1 MSRSAVVSSI
11 STELQA
17 ASAAWIMMFKERFY
31 LYGRSYAIDWMLRP
45 VFDLSIAA
53 LIYAGGREELV
64 PYVIVAMAANSFLF
78 SAIYWVGEILDR
90 ERMRGTLVSLF
101 LAPCSRASWM
111 AGYASA
117 AIGETLVRTAIM
129 LLAGY
134 ILFGV
139 TLDPNFATLLVVFPL
154 FLLSLTGIALTL
166 SGIGLVLKKAN
177 ALSNLVSPFFILL
190 GGVYYPVAELPNWLR
205 IPARLLPIGYGME
218 SITAATLESASLSQI
233 QSAVL
238 PLAAFALVSPIVG
251 IMAFNALEH
260 LVRRRGEI
268 DLY

>member
-1 MSRSAVVSSI
+1 MSRNAVVSSI
-11 STELQA
+11 STEFQA

-31 LYGRSYAIDWMLRP
+31 LYGRSYAIDWIFRP

-53 LIYAGGREELV
+53 LIYAGGRDDLV

-111 AGYASA
+111 AGYAGA
-117 AIGETLVRTAIM
+117 AVGETVFRTAIM

-139 TLDPNFATLLVVFPL
+139 TLDPNVGTLAIVFPL
-154 FLLSLTGIALTL
+154 YILSLTGIALTL
-166 SGIGLVLKKAN
+166 SGVGLVLKKSN

-190 GGVYYPVAELPNWLR
+190 GGVYYPIAELPDWLR
-205 IPARLLPIGYGME
+205 IPARMLPIGYGIE
-218 SITAATLESASLSQI
+218 SITAATLEGATLGQI
-233 QSAVL
+233 QGSLL
-238 PLAAFALVSPIVG
+238 PLLGFAIVSPIVG
-251 IMAFNALEH
+251 IAAFNALEH

>member
-1 MSRSAVVSSI
+1 MSRSAVASSI
-11 STELQA
+11 STEFQA
-17 ASAAWIMMFKERFY
+17 AWAAWITMFKERFY
-31 LYGRSYAIDWMLRP
+31 LYGRSYAVDWTLRP

-53 LIYAGGREELV
+53 LIYVGGRRELL
-64 PYVIVAMAANSFLF
+64 PYVIVALAANSFLF

-101 LAPCSRASWM
+101 LAPCSRISWM
-111 AGYASA
+111 AGYAGA
-117 AIGETLVRTAIM
+117 AIGETVIRTAIM

-139 TLDPNFATLLVVFPL
+139 TLDPHYGTLAIVFPL
-154 FLLSLTGIALTL
+154 YLLALTGIALTL

-190 GGVYYPVAELPNWLR
+190 GGVYYPVAEMPDWLR
-205 IPARLLPIGYGME
+205 IPARMLPIGYGME
-218 SITAATLESASLSQI
+218 SITAASLKQATLSQI
-233 QSAVL
+233 RDSVL
-238 PLAAFALVSPIVG
+238 PLAVFALVSPIVG
-251 IMAFNALEH
+251 ILAFNALEH

>member
-1 MSRSAVVSSI
+1 MSRSAAASSI
-11 STELQA
+11 STEVQA
-17 ASAAWIMMFKERFY
+17 AWASWIMMFKERFY

-53 LIYAGGREELV
+53 LIHAGGRKELI
-64 PYVIVAMAANSFLF
+64 PYVIVALAANSFLF

-111 AGYASA
+111 AGYAGA
-117 AIGETLVRTAIM
+117 AVGETLFRTAIM

-139 TLDPNFATLLVVFPL
+139 TLDPHFGTLALVFPL
-154 FLLSLTGIALTL
+154 YLLSLTGIALTL

-190 GGVYYPVAELPNWLR
+190 GGVYYPVAELPGWLR
-205 IPARLLPIGYGME
+205 IPARMLPIGYGME
-218 SITAATLESASLSQI
+218 SITAATLEQATLGQI
-233 QSAVL
+233 QSSVL
-238 PLAAFALVSPIVG
+238 PLLGFAIVSPVIG
-251 IMAFNALEH
+251 ILAFNALEH

>member
-1 MSRSAVVSSI
+1 MSRSAVASSI
-11 STELQA
+11 STEVQA
-17 ASAAWIMMFKERFY
+17 AWAAWIMMFKERFY
-31 LYGRSYAIDWMLRP
+31 LYGRSYAIDWIFRP
-45 VFDLSIAA
+45 VFDISIAA
-53 LIYAGGREELV
+53 LIYAGGREDLV
-64 PYVIVAMAANSFLF
+64 PYVIVAMAANSFLS

-111 AGYASA
+111 VGYAGA
-117 AIGETLVRTAIM
+117 AVGETVIRTAVM

-139 TLDPNFATLLVVFPL
+139 TLDPNVATLAVVFPL

-166 SGIGLVLKKAN
+166 SGVGLVLKKSN

-190 GGVYYPVAELPNWLR
+190 GGVYYPVAELPEWLR
-205 IPARLLPIGYGME
+205 IPARMLPLGYGME
-218 SITAATLESASLSQI
+218 SITAASLEQATLGQI
-233 QSAVL
+233 QGSLL
-238 PLAAFALVSPIVG
+238 PLLGFAVVSPIIG
-251 IMAFNALEH
+251 ILAFKALEH